1 MEYPVTV
8 IAGLTCTFKSATA
21 VELAL
26 MIGGEVVSAD
36 SAQVYRGMD
45 IGTSKIA
52 EAEMKG
58 VPHHMIDVA
67 DPTDGSTVS
76 SFTEK
81 ALRCIEDIRFR
92 RRVPIIVGG
101 TGFYIESLL
110 FLQPDSEPGV
120 DPEYRA
126 KLKKKAENG
135 GLKDL
140 YDELSLRD
148 PRYAVSVHPNNR
160 MRIIRAMEYIHS
172 TGRPYSEY
180 AMDFNPEPRFP
191 FRCFVFD
198 DDRSELRER
207 ICSRVDR
214 MMADGFEEEVRR
226 LVSDGVQRDSVA
238 MQAVGYRQMF
248 DAVSGDLSVDQ
259 AVADIKTVTC
269 QIAKRQLTWFRHRE
283 YAEWI
288 DISRYR
294 RDPKRLA
301 EAIKKSLN

>member
-45 IGTSKIA
+45 IGTSKIT

-58 VPHHMIDVA
+58 VPHHMIEVT

-148 PRYAVSVHPNNR
+148 PRYAASVHPNNR
-160 MRIIRAMEYIHS
+160 MRIIRALEYIHS

-214 MMADGFEEEVRR
+214 MMAEGFKEEVRR

-301 EAIKKSLN
+301 

>member
-8 IAGLTCTFKSATA
+8 IAGPTCTFKSATA

-45 IGTSKIA
+45 IGTSKIT

-58 VPHHMIDVA
+58 VPHHMIDVT

-81 ALRCIEDIRFR
+81 VLRCIEDIRFR

-135 GLKDL
+135 GHGGCLPC
-140 YDELSLRD
+140 RGG
-148 PRYAVSVHPNNR
+148 A
-160 MRIIRAMEYIHS
+160 
-172 TGRPYSEY
+172 GR
-180 AMDFNPEPRFP
+180 
-191 FRCFVFD
+191 
-198 DDRSELRER
+198 
-207 ICSRVDR
+207 
-214 MMADGFEEEVRR
+214 RR
-226 LVSDGVQRDSVA
+226 
-238 MQAVGYRQMF
+238 
-248 DAVSGDLSVDQ
+248 
-259 AVADIKTVTC
+259 
-269 QIAKRQLTWFRHRE
+269 
-283 YAEWI
+283 
-288 DISRYR
+288 
-294 RDPKRLA
+294 
-301 EAIKKSLN
+301 